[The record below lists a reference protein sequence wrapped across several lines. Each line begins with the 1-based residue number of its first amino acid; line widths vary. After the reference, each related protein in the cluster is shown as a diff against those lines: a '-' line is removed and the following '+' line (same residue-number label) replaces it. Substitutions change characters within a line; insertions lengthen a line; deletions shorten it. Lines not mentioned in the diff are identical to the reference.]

1 MNKSVFVVGFMLF
14 AIFFGAG
21 NLIFPPKLGL
31 DSGSDFWAAISG
43 FVVTGVGLPLLGII
57 VSSFYQGGYKE
68 ALNRIHPWFSIAFLM
83 AIYLAIGPFFAGP
96 RTGATAYEM
105 AILPFLGESST
116 VSLLVFTVIYFSIA
130 LWLSLNPSKMVDRI
144 GSILTPVLL
153 VSIISLVVKAYF
165 LLNDAPENLLQ
176 TKQMENAFA
185 NGILEGYFTMD
196 ALASLAFSVIVLNA
210 IKAKVSNQAA
220 LVKQTIAA
228 GVVAAVALALIY
240 IALGWIGNNLPVSA
254 ETVADLTA
262 KGQNIGTYILNSA
275 ATETF
280 GDAGR
285 IILGVIV
292 SLACLTTTVG
302 LAVAVS
308 EYFNEIF
315 PKIAY
320 KTYVVLFIVISFAIA
335 NQGLS
340 VVISKSVPVL
350 LVLYPISMT
359 IILLLL
365 VNLVVK
371 LPLLAQRVAVGLVT
385 VVSILSVMGI
395 EAMTQLPLKAY
406 SMEWLPFAVVGCL
419 VGLMVAKV
427 TKQAE

>member
-31 DSGSDFWAAISG
+31 DSGAEFWSAILG

-57 VSSFYQGGYKE
+57 VSSFYEGGYKQ
-68 ALNRIHPWFSIAFLM
+68 ALNRIHPWFSVVFLM

-105 AILPFLGESST
+105 AILPFLGEQST
-116 VSLLVFTVIYFSIA
+116 VSLLIFTVIYFGIA

-153 VSIISLVVKAYF
+153 VAIAALVIFSYF
-165 LLNDAPENLLQ
+165 GLANNPPALQ
-176 TKQMENAFA
+176 ADTSKNFFA
-185 NGILEGYFTMD
+185 NGILDGYFTMD

-210 IKAKVSNQAA
+210 IKAKVSNQSE
-220 LVKQTIAA
+220 LIKQTIGA
-228 GVVAAVALALIY
+228 GVIAAIALGLIY
-240 IALGWIGNNLPVSA
+240 VALGWIGNKLPISP
-254 ETVADLTA
+254 ETLADLNA
-262 KGQNIGTYILNSA
+262 KGQNIGTYILNA
-275 ATETF
+275 ATTQFF
-280 GDAGR
+280 GEAGR
-285 IILGVIV
+285 IVLGLIV

-320 KTYVVLFIVISFAIA
+320 KTYVVLFIIISFAIA
-335 NQGLS
+335 NQGLN
-340 VVISKSVPVL
+340 VVIGKSVPVL

-359 IILLLL
+359 VIFLLL

-371 LPLLAQRVAVGLVT
+371 LPLLAQRLSVGLVT
-385 VVSILSVMGI
+385 VVSILSVLEV
-395 EAMTQLPLKAY
+395 EALKHLPLKAF
-406 SMEWLPFAVVGCL
+406 SMEWLPFAVAGAFVGF
-419 VGLMVAKV
+419 VIAKAV
-427 TKQAE
+427 KTAE

>member
-31 DSGSDFWAAISG
+31 DSGTDFWSAISG

-68 ALNRIHPWFSIAFLM
+68 ALNRIHPWFSVVFLM

-153 VSIISLVVKAYF
+153 VSIIALVVKAYF
-165 LLNDAPENLLQ
+165 LLNDAPDTLLQ

-220 LVKQTIAA
+220 LIKQTVAA
-228 GVVAAVALALIY
+228 GIVAAVALALIY

-262 KGQNIGTYILNSA
+262 KGQNIGTYILNAA
-275 ATETF
+275 ATDTF

-371 LPLLAQRVAVGLVT
+371 LPLLAQRIAVGLVT
-385 VVSILSVMGI
+385 VVSILSVVGI

-419 VGLMVAKV
+419 VGFMVAKV

>member
-1 MNKSVFVVGFMLF
+1 MNKNIFVVGFMLF

-31 DSGSDFWAAISG
+31 DSGADFSAAIFG

-57 VSSFYQGGYKE
+57 VSAFYEGGYKQ
-68 ALNRIHPWFSIAFLM
+68 ALNRIHPWFSVIFLM

-105 AILPFLGESST
+105 AILPFLGEAST
-116 VSLLVFTVIYFSIA
+116 LSLLVFTLIYFAIA

-153 VSIISLVVKAYF
+153 ISIIALVVKAYL
-165 LLNDAPENLLQ
+165 LLNDAPDALVPVA
-176 TKQMENAFA
+176 KMDNAFA

-220 LVKQTIAA
+220 LIKQTIAA
-228 GVVAAVALALIY
+228 GVIAAVALALIY
-240 IALGWIGNNLPVSA
+240 VSLGWIGNNLPISA
-254 ETVADLTA
+254 ETLADLNA
-262 KGQNIGTYILNSA
+262 KGQNIGTYILNTA
-275 ATETF
+275 ATQTF
-280 GDAGR
+280 GGFGR
-285 IILGVIV
+285 MVLGIIV

-302 LAVAVS
+302 LAVSVS

-320 KTYVVLFIVISFAIA
+320 KTYVVLFILISFAIA

-359 IILLLL
+359 VILLLL
-365 VNLVVK
+365 VNLIVK
-371 LPLLAQRVAVGLVT
+371 LPLLAQRISVGLVT
-385 VVSILSVMGI
+385 IVSILSVAGV
-395 EAMTQLPLKAY
+395 EAVSQLPLKAY
-406 SMEWLPFAVVGCL
+406 SMEWLPFALVGC
-419 VGLMVAKV
+419 VIGFVIAKV
-427 TKQAE
+427 TNAKA

>member
-1 MNKSVFVVGFMLF
+1 MNKNVFVVGFMLF

-31 DSGSDFWAAISG
+31 DSGSEFWSAIAG

-57 VSSFYQGGYKE
+57 VASFYEGGYKQ
-68 ALNRIHPWFSIAFLM
+68 ALNRIHPWFSVAFLM

-116 VSLLVFTVIYFSIA
+116 MSLLIFTIIYFAIA

-144 GSILTPVLL
+144 GSILTPALL
-153 VSIISLVVKAYF
+153 IAIFALVVSAYF
-165 LLNDAPENLLQ
+165 SLSGNPVALEVD
-176 TKQMENAFA
+176 TSKNAFV

-210 IKAKVSNQAA
+210 IKAKVSQPSA
-220 LVKQTIAA
+220 LVKNTVLA

-240 IALGWIGNNLPVSA
+240 VALGWIGNKLPMA
-254 ETVADLTA
+254 PETLADLNA
-262 KGQNIGTYILNSA
+262 KGQNIGTYILNT
-275 ATETF
+275 ATTQFF

-285 IILGVIV
+285 MVLGLIV

-302 LAVAVS
+302 LAVSVS
-308 EYFNEIF
+308 EYFHEIF
-315 PKIAY
+315 PKISYKAY
-320 KTYVVLFIVISFAIA
+320 VILFILISFAIA

-340 VVISKSVPVL
+340 AVISKSVPVL

-359 IILLLL
+359 VIFLLLL
-365 VNLVVK
+365 NLFVK
-371 LPLLAQRVAVGLVT
+371 LPLLAQRISVGLVT
-385 VVSILSVMGI
+385 IVSILSVAGV
-395 EAMTQLPLKAY
+395 EAMGNLPLKEF
-406 SMEWLPFAVVGCL
+406 SMEWLPFALVGCI
-419 VGLMVAKV
+419 VGFIVAKV
-427 TKQAE
+427 TKSAE